1 MGVYLREGRH
11 PFLCMLANL
20 FYLPYVLTTQDHPY
34 IDLSVKKNEST
45 RYLFAYLP
53 RAELR
58 R

>member
-20 FYLPYVLTTQDHPY
+20 FRFPYVLTTQDHPY
-34 IDLSVKKNEST
+34 IYLSVKKNEST

-58 R
+58 W

>member
-20 FYLPYVLTTQDHPY
+20 FYPLYVLTTQDHPY
-34 IDLSVKKNEST
+34 IYLSVKKNEST
-45 RYLFAYLP
+45 RYLFAHLP

-58 R
+58 W

>member
-11 PFLCMLANL
+11 PFICMLANL
-20 FYLPYVLTTQDHPY
+20 FLFPYVLTTQDHPY

-58 R
+58 W